1 MASIF
6 AKDQIEVV
14 SNILEAGRTY
24 VEQAEA
30 KGFNYVFEFKTG
42 IYRACVVSILSME
55 GEKLTDFCE
64 FDMITEEAQEKFK
77 AHCETLDEYFNKGA
91 LVVRRDILQKRVD
104 ELNAKINGAE

>member
-6 AKDQIEVV
+6 AKDQIEAV

-24 VEQAEA
+24 GEQAKA
-30 KGFNYVFEFKTG
+30 KGFKYLFEFKTG
-42 IYRACVVSILSME
+42 IYRASVVSILYME
-55 GEKLTDFCE
+55 GGELANFCE
-64 FDMITEEAQEKFK
+64 LDITTEEAQEKFK

>member
-24 VEQAEA
+24 GEQAEA
-30 KGFNYVFEFKTG
+30 KGFHYVFEFKTG
-42 IYRACVVSILSME
+42 IYRACVVSILSVE

-64 FDMITEEAQEKFK
+64 CDMTTKEAQANFK

-91 LVVRRDILQKRVD
+91 LVVRRDLLQKRVD